1 MELGTMSNNVSRLT
15 DHIMSWAVV
24 ALPNLIAAILI
35 FLIGWWLAGRVEKGV
50 GALLTGQTRMDKTL
64 VSLLSRLARYAIILI
79 ILVAGLSQ
87 LGIETTSV
95 IAALGAIGLAIG
107 LALQGTLANIAA
119 GVMLLWLRP
128 FNVGDFIE
136 VDGEKGTVQEL
147 GLFGTF
153 FTTIEGVF
161 EFVPNGELWNKRITN
176 FSRMPWRMIRE
187 TFTISY
193 DDDIQTAREVLLHLV
208 GSDQR
213 IVDEPAPIIK
223 VDELGDNAVEL
234 ELRAWAKTSDYAA
247 TRWDVL
253 ESGKIALEAAG
264 LTIPYPQRDVH
275 LHNAG
280 SQVLS

>member
-1 MELGTMSNNVSRLT
+1 MEVGTMTNNVTGLA
-15 DHIMSWAVV
+15 DHIMSWAVI

-35 FLIGWWLAGRVEKGV
+35 FVIGWWLAGRIEKGV
-50 GALLTGQTRMDKTL
+50 GALLSGQTRMDKTI
-64 VSLLSRLARYAIILI
+64 VTLLSRLVRYIVM
-79 ILVAGLSQ
+79 LVIFIAGLSQ

-95 IAALGAIGLAIG
+95 IAALGAIGLAVG

-128 FNVGDFIE
+128 FNVGEFIK
-136 VDGEKGTVQEL
+136 VDGEMGTVQEL
-147 GLFGTF
+147 GLFGTT
-153 FTTIEGVF
+153 FTTIEGVY

-213 IVDEPAPIIK
+213 IVQDPAPVIK
-223 VDELGDNAVEL
+223 VNELGDNAVEL
-234 ELRAWAKTSDYAA
+234 ELRAWTKTSDYASA
-247 TRWDVL
+247 RWDIL
-253 ESGKIALEAAG
+253 EGGKIAIEAAG
-264 LTIPYPQRDVH
+264 LSIPYPQRDVH
-275 LHNAG
+275 VHGLNKIA
-280 SQVLS
+280 S